1 MKKVLFIING
11 MTKSNGKVGISGGDI
26 RLFEI
31 MKNMD
36 QVEKHILT
44 TTNWLSAME
53 KLGISCD
60 KKTVINYEV
69 NPWALSNLWISIVS
83 FFKSYRKIKL
93 EKEDIIYSSCEHLYD
108 VLPAMKMKIFKKA
121 KWYAVYHWVEDYPW
135 KDKRGN
141 TPFLPRYLYWLNRA
155 FSGFLIKLFA
165 SKILAVSEPTKEKLI
180 SMKKIKSERIK
191 AVDCWVN
198 YEKIIE
204 VRKKYE
210 SEKWTEFDAVFMKR
224 LNYWK
229 WVSDLLEIWK
239 KVSET
244 KKDAKLWVIWEG
256 SEDILEKINAFI
268 KENKLENNI
277 KLFGVVYD
285 FEEKFRIINSS
296 KLFILPSHEENWAI
310 VIWEAMAIWAP
321 VLVYDL
327 PEITPI
333 WKDNVEWVERFDTD
347 QFSEKILKYLWDE
360 NLRKQKMEK
369 ADAFIPSLDW
379 KNIANNELK

>member
-1 MKKVLFIING
+1 MKKVLFIINW
-11 MTKSNGKVGISGGDI
+11 MTKSNGKVGISWGDI
-26 RLFEI
+26 RLFEV

-60 KKTVINYEV
+60 EKTIINYEV
-69 NPWALSNLWISIVS
+69 NPWAFSNLWVSLIS

-93 EKEDIIYSSCEHLYD
+93 EKDDIIYSSCEHLYD

-141 TPFLPRYLYWLNRA
+141 TPFVPRYLYWLNRA

-180 SMKKIKSERIK
+180 SMKKIKPERIK

-268 KENKLENNI
+268 KENNLENNI

-333 WKDNVEWVERFDTD
+333 WKDNVEWVERFDTN

>member
-1 MKKVLFIING
+1 MKKVLFIINW
-11 MTKSNGKVGISGGDI
+11 MTKSNGKVGISWGDI
-26 RLFEI
+26 RLFEV

-44 TTNWLSAME
+44 TTNWLTAME

-60 KKTVINYEV
+60 EKTIINYEV
-69 NPWALSNLWISIVS
+69 NPWAFSNLWVSLIS

-93 EKEDIIYSSCEHLYD
+93 EKDDIIYSSCEHLYD

-141 TPFLPRYLYWLNRA
+141 TPFVPRYLYWLNRA

-165 SKILAVSEPTKEKLI
+165 TKILAVSEPTKEKLI
-180 SMKKIKSERIK
+180 SMKKIKPERIK

-210 SEKWTEFDAVFMKR
+210 SEKWAEFDAVFMKR
-224 LNYWK
+224 LNYGK

-239 KVSET
+239 KVVAM

-268 KENKLENNI
+268 KENNLENNI

-333 WKDNVEWVERFDTD
+333 WKDNVEWVERFDTN
-347 QFSEKILKYLWDE
+347 QFSEKVLKYLWDE

>member
-1 MKKVLFIING
+1 MKKVLFIINW
-11 MTKSNGKVGISGGDI
+11 MTKSNGKVGISWGDI
-26 RLFEI
+26 RLFEV

-60 KKTVINYEV
+60 EKTIINYEV
-69 NPWALSNLWISIVS
+69 NPWAFSNLWVSLIS

-93 EKEDIIYSSCEHLYD
+93 EKDDIIYSSCEHLYD

-141 TPFLPRYLYWLNRA
+141 TPFVPRYLYWLNRA

-180 SMKKIKSERIK
+180 SMKKIKPERIK

-239 KVSET
+239 KVSKV

-268 KENKLENNI
+268 KENNLENNI

-333 WKDNVEWVERFDTD
+333 WKDNVEWVERFDTN

-369 ADAFIPSLDW
+369 ADTFIPSLDW

>member
-239 KVSET
+239 KVSKV

-268 KENKLENNI
+268 KENNLENNI

-333 WKDNVEWVERFDTD
+333 WKDNVEWVERFDTN